1 MKDKLKIHEDFFRE
15 QTEIYEQD
23 LKSLKNEY
31 DAIKNENKNKGE
43 ELKKLK
49 AELSQLQK

>member
-23 LKSLKNEY
+23 LKALKNDY
-31 DAIKNENKNKGE
+31 DIVKSENKNKSE
-43 ELKKLK
+43 DLKKLK
-49 AELSQLQK
+49 AELAQLQK